1 MTVWNQ
7 EFERQCC
14 ASIDS
19 LLDAPQNSAE
29 QIAAWQALIGK
40 LIPRLDAWTNSGR
53 YLRCL
58 PVSDRESHAS
68 EVLFRI
74 LRQLQNDNYKNLAT
88 FRARTKLAAIAA
100 PDAEY
105 DDAETEAESDTV
117 FGDVAEAMVADV
129 KEYSPEEDEDE
140 NNGGNAASQND
151 DRKNTPFRGWIVLQL
166 RQQTYRLVTELL
178 REQRRTVLVDAPRD
192 RLSDPLRPHRTSP
205 FSALY
210 REELDR
216 MLAGVFDRA
225 WQSLEE
231 QKRDLILIAVRF
243 DGQAL
248 ASGEKRHAKNAKY
261 AAIAEAYGKTE
272 QESKELL
279 RNARAAFKRAAQK
292 AKKEMFAHV

>member
-7 EFERQCC
+7 GFERQCC
-14 ASIDS
+14 AAIDS
-19 LLDAPQNSAE
+19 LLSAPQNSA
-29 QIAAWQALIGK
+29 QQVAAWQSLIGL
-40 LIPRLDAWTNSGR
+40 LIPRLDVWTNSGR

-68 EVLFRI
+68 EVLFRV

-88 FRARTKLAAIAA
+88 FRARTKIATIGTPEA
-100 PDAEY
+100 DYEPGDEESA
-105 DDAETEAESDTV
+105 AESDTV
-117 FGDVAEAMVADV
+117 FADVADALVADV
-129 KEYSPEEDEDE
+129 KQYTPEEDEND
-140 NNGGNAASQND
+140 ARD
-151 DRKNTPFRGWIVLQL
+151 DRTNTPFRGWIILQL

-210 REELDR
+210 REQFDR
-216 MLAGVFDRA
+216 MIAKVFDRA
-225 WQSLEE
+225 WYSLEE
-231 QKRDLILIAVRF
+231 QKRELILIAVEF

-248 ASGEKRHAKNAKY
+248 ASGEKRHGKNAKY
-261 AAIAEAYGKTE
+261 AAIAETYGKTE
-272 QESKELL
+272 HESRELL

-292 AKKEMFAHV
+292 AKKEMFADV

>member
-1 MTVWNQ
+1 MPLRMTVWNQ
-7 EFERQCC
+7 EFERNCC
-14 ASIDS
+14 DAIDS
-19 LLDAPQNSAE
+19 LVDAPQNSSE
-29 QIAAWQALIGK
+29 QIAAWQALIGQ

-88 FRARTKLAAIAA
+88 FRARSRLAEIA
-100 PDAEY
+100 PPEAEY
-105 DDAETEAESDTV
+105 EDGEAAEEADTV
-117 FGDVAEAMVADV
+117 FADVADALVADV
-129 KEYSPEEDEDE
+129 KEYAPEEDE
-140 NNGGNAASQND
+140 QRD
-151 DRKNTPFRGWIVLQL
+151 DRTNTPFRGFIILQL

-210 REELDR
+210 REQFDR
-216 MLAGVFDRA
+216 MIASVFDRA
-225 WQSLEE
+225 WYSLEE
-231 QKRDLILIAVRF
+231 QKRELILIAVRF

-248 ASGEKRHAKNAKY
+248 ASGEKRHVKNAKY

-272 QESKELL
+272 PESRELL

-292 AKKEMFAHV
+292 AKKELFADV